1 MQLLVKGFDACTHVV
16 QAEGDDATVWD
27 VKKKLQVLTGI
38 PAQHQRL
45 QCGGKLLQDD
55 AQALAA
61 AGLQDDAL
69 LQLTLQLL
77 GGTPVK
83 VQLLAQG
90 LPCGDEVTLDLAE
103 NTPLLE
109 VKRQL
114 QLATGVPLQ
123 HQHVML
129 SGINQLVM
137 GDKRTMKFAHCGTA
151 SSIYFA
157 VQAGKDRA

>member
-1 MQLLVKGFDACTHVV
+1 MQLLVKGFYACTHTV
-16 QAEGDDATVWD
+16 QAEGDGATVWD
-27 VKKKLQVLTGI
+27 VKQKLQALTGI
-38 PAQHQRL
+38 PAEHQRL
-45 QCGGKLLQDD
+45 QCAGRLLRDD
-55 AQALAA
+55 AQALVA
-61 AGLQDDAL
+61 AGLHNDAL
-69 LQLTLQLL
+69 LQLTLPLL
-77 GGTPVK
+77 GGAPVK
-83 VQLLAQG
+83 VQLLPDS
-90 LPCGDEVTLDLAE
+90 LPCGNEVTLELSAD
-103 NTPLLE
+103 TPLLE

-157 VQAGKDRA
+157 VQAGKDKA